1 MGGKV
6 EDWAIDLL
14 RRFNYELPQIKGIKI
29 MFQIESLLELQQTI
43 KVCPPINSAVTASKW
58 SDYELYVFSHGQ
70 TTQMFTPI
78 LIFLSS
84 N

>member
-1 MGGKV
+1 
-6 EDWAIDLL
+6 
-14 RRFNYELPQIKGIKI
+14 

-43 KVCPPINSAVTASKW
+43 KVCPPINSAGTASKW